1 VLEGL
6 SNQMEIEVAKKAKK
20 KIVRREC
27 TKADVKELRAQRESE
42 DAIGQN
48 YEADQKNG
56 RFVASEGVE
65 AWD

>member
-1 VLEGL
+1 
-6 SNQMEIEVAKKAKK
+6 MAKKAKK